1 MNNKSE
7 ITLTK
12 FQWKVLSV
20 TSTIPL
26 GETRS
31 YQWVA
36 RKIGSPK
43 AVRAVGQA
51 LRRNPYP
58 VIIPCHR
65 VIHVNGSLG
74 GYTGRF
80 GKRKA
85 QLLSKERE
93 IAAEMTKSVESARG
107 AQ

>member
-1 MNNKSE
+1 MKAKQKQ
-7 ITLTK
+7 LTA

-20 TSTIPL
+20 ASTIPL

-36 RKIGSPK
+36 RAIGSPK
-43 AVRAVGQA
+43 AARAVGQA

-65 VIHVNGSLG
+65 VIHVDGSLG
-74 GYTGRF
+74 GYAGRF

-85 QLLSKERE
+85 QLLNKERK

-107 AQ
+107 AR